1 MNLFDIEKVTD
12 SDELIEIL
20 TDNKNIRIERIIS
33 AGHISPQGFWYD
45 QDENEFVAL
54 LQGEAIITFEDGRIK
69 LKAGDTL
76 IIPAHK
82 KHRVDYTTSEPLCI
96 WLCVFY

>member
-54 LQGEAIITFEDGRIK
+54 LQGEAIITFEDGIIK